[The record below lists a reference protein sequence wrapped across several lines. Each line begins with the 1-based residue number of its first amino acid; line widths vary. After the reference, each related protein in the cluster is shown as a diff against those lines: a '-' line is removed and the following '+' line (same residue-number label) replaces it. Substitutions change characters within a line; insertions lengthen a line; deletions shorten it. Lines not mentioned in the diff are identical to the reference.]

1 MFAVVAMEM
10 FGLSATQNGY
20 LMSYI
25 GMLSML
31 VQGVGMGLL
40 NRRFSELQLIQ
51 GGVFVLIWAYLA
63 LVSAC
68 HSFAVGFAPLCLA
81 RSSSGGGAGHQIYVA
96 NILRVRIIK
105 TLCKFTSQVSSR
117 TCMF

>member
-1 MFAVVAMEM
+1 MLTVCIWLWLRAGIPIGIFQSMFAVVAMEM

-68 HSFAVGFAPLCLA
+68 HSFVVDFCATVFSA
-81 RSSSGGGAGHQIYVA
+81 
-96 NILRVRIIK
+96 
-105 TLCKFTSQVSSR
+105 
-117 TCMF
+117 

>member
-63 LVSAC
+63 LVSAS
-68 HSFAVGFAPLCLA
+68 HSFVVDFCATVFSA
-81 RSSSGGGAGHQIYVA
+81 
-96 NILRVRIIK
+96 
-105 TLCKFTSQVSSR
+105 
-117 TCMF
+117 